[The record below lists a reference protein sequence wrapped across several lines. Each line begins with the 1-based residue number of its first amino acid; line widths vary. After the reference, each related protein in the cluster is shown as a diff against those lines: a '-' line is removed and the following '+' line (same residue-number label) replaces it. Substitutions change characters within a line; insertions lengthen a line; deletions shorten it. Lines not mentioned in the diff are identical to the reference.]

1 MVLVSGDTK
10 FSKVLLFLTRWKRDK
25 EEEIVI
31 QQCGAFRP
39 VLREYSSTGE
49 LSVWL

>member
-1 MVLVSGDTK
+1 MEE
-10 FSKVLLFLTRWKRDK
+10 REK

-39 VLREYSSTGE
+39 VHREYSSTGE
-49 LSVWL
+49 LCIWL